1 MDERFESTVEFQG
14 SKYQDRMFIKLLTN
28 RKLLRSA
35 AQAKVWPL
43 LENVPAS
50 DKRDPGM
57 NQFWHL
63 LSTIDKTVN
72 PSNGY
77 LLLMKELSSYT
88 SSLAIMPIFKTDLAD
103 QLVKFLKEGKSFWR
117 GTSNIDNH
125 MLMRQNY
132 PVLMDIILELSDDHK
147 SIYGFSLMLTGETPK
162 MLFDI
167 IMTRFEPDYNPFII
181 YDASCKVHS
190 LFI

>member
-1 MDERFESTVEFQG
+1 MNKHEKEFCLDERFDSTVEFQG

-57 NQFWHL
+57 DQFWHL

-132 PVLMDIILELSDDHK
+132 PVLMDIILELSDDQGV
-147 SIYGFSLMLTGETPK
+147 ISLPV
-162 MLFDI
+162 
-167 IMTRFEPDYNPFII
+167 R
-181 YDASCKVHS
+181 
-190 LFI
+190 

>member
-1 MDERFESTVEFQG
+1 
-14 SKYQDRMFIKLLTN
+14 
-28 RKLLRSA
+28 
-35 AQAKVWPL
+35 
-43 LENVPAS
+43 
-50 DKRDPGM
+50 M

-117 GTSNIDNH
+117 GTFNIDNH

-132 PVLMDIILELSDDHK
+132 PVLMDIILELSDDQGV
-147 SIYGFSLMLTGETPK
+147 ISLPV
-162 MLFDI
+162 
-167 IMTRFEPDYNPFII
+167 R
-181 YDASCKVHS
+181 
-190 LFI
+190 